1 MNNQTFLNQNLIKSN
16 TIENIQINSIIKNDI
31 PINTLYKILVNNPS
45 LVNSIDKNGETIL
58 SNAIR
63 KNKEDIFKLIMRI
76 F

>member
-45 LVNSIDKNGETIL
+45 LVNSQTTQ
-58 SNAIR
+58 
-63 KNKEDIFKLIMRI
+63 KLHM
-76 F
+76 